1 VKPKTIAK
9 SLAIGNPADG
19 YYALRT
25 MADSGGSAV
34 AVSDDEVVEGIR
46 LLAESEGVFAET
58 AGGVVV
64 AGLRRLIEAGRVG
77 RDELVVAFITGSGL
91 KTQEAVSG
99 RLPEPLSI
107 GATVGAFEQALAQR
121 EEALPTG

>member
-1 VKPKTIAK
+1 
-9 SLAIGNPADG
+9 
-19 YYALRT
+19 
-25 MADSGGSAV
+25 MADTGGSAV

-64 AGLRRLIEAGRVG
+64 SGLRRLVEAGRVG

-91 KTQEAVSG
+91 KTQEAVWG
-99 RLPEPLSI
+99 RLREPLRI
-107 GATVGAFEQALAQR
+107 EATVGAFEQALGQR
-121 EEALPTG
+121 EEALPAG